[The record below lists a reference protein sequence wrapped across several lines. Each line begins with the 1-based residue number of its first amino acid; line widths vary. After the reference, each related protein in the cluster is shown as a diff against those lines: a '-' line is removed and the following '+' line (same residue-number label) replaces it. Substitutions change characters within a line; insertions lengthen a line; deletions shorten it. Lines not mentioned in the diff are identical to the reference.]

1 MSQFKGVFK
10 KYKDSLSAM
19 AENVAF
25 NENDENVNQKRRSV
39 FISAYDILVNE
50 VGAQRQWCIHNEF
63 IVCIEESQK
72 REGFRPAKAS
82 EAFYHI
88 ENYILL
94 ILLMPWKMEYRK
106 IKVSIH
112 FESVYVLKLST
123 RREGFV

>member
-25 NENDENVNQKRRSV
+25 NENDENVNQKRRGI
-39 FISAYDILVNE
+39 FISVYDILVNG
-50 VGAQRQWCIHNEF
+50 VGEKWCIHNEF
-63 IVCIEESQK
+63 IVCIEESKK

-106 IKVSIH
+106 IKVSIN
-112 FESVYVLKLST
+112 FESV
-123 RREGFV
+123 